1 VTAPEFVGRQLVK
14 LALTVLGIS
23 LIAFAGFK
31 LMPGDPA
38 LIACNPKAHECGPA
52 ALARARHEMGLDRPF
67 LVQYWFFIKTWLQ
80 GHPLG
85 WDAAWPAFVN
95 TISLLTGVVFIEV
108 IVGGAM
114 GVLAA
119 VRHRQWQDKAVIVA
133 SAILIAPPTFLFATL
148 FRYIFT
154 SPFAFNGRLDLSK
167 TFMIDVDPPPFPQ
180 PLDPAY
186 WMAHLMWPSL
196 AVATGGI
203 GIVALVARSALLD
216 VFGHDYTMAARARG
230 VSERRIIALHS
241 LKEIAPV
248 IITTVFLVDIAR
260 LLLAEALVE
269 VVWSWPGAGSL
280 AIGAAGARNGPLLVT
295 TVMLLTLTVAI
306 VATVVD
312 IVHGVVDPRVASA
325 LD

>member
-1 VTAPEFVGRQLVK
+1 MTAPEFVGRQLVK

-23 LIAFAGFK
+23 IIAFALFK

-67 LVQYWFFIKTWLQ
+67 IVQYWAFIKTWLH

-95 TISLLTGVVFIEV
+95 TISLLTGVIFIEIVLGTGLGV
-108 IVGGAM
+108 I
-114 GVLAA
+114 AA
-119 VRHRQWQDKAVIVA
+119 IRHRHWQDRAIIA
-133 SAILIAPPTFLFATL
+133 LSAALIAPPTFLFATL
-148 FRYIFT
+148 FRYLFT
-154 SPFAFNGRLDLSK
+154 SPFALGGRLDLST

-180 PLDPAY
+180 PLEPAY

-196 AVATGGI
+196 AVAMGGI
-203 GIVALVARSALLD
+203 GITALVARGSLLE
-216 VFGHDYTMAARARG
+216 VLRQDYITAARARG
-230 VSERRIIALHS
+230 LDERRIIARHAF
-241 LKEIAPV
+241 KEIAPT
-248 IITTVFLVDIAR
+248 IITTVLLVDIGR
-260 LLLAEALVE
+260 LLLSEALVE

-295 TVMLLTLTVAI
+295 TVMLLTITVAVI
-306 VATVVD
+306 ATLVD
-312 IVHGVVDPRVASA
+312 VVHGVIDPRVASA